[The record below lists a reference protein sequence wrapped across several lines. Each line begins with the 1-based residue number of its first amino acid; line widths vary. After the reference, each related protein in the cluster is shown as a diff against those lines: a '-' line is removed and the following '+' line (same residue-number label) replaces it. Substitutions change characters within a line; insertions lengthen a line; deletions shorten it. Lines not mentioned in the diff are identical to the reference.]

1 MLNRKFALWLGLVPL
16 ALGAMFFVACGG
28 DDDDGG
34 GGGGGGTGSDE
45 DFVDDLCKAGA
56 DFAKDLEDIGD
67 DLSAETDPEKISEA
81 ISEPFE
87 DFANAFKKLKPP
99 SDLKAWHDDA
109 SKSLDDVVDSLKDG
123 NLDAE
128 VLGDEPFPEMP
139 KDAEERLSKLAE
151 DNDDCQESDF
161 DFSE

>member
-34 GGGGGGTGSDE
+34 GGGGGTGSDE

-56 DFAKDLEDIGD
+56 NFAKDLDKIGED
-67 DLSAETDPEKISEA
+67 LNEETDPEKISDA

-87 DFANAFKKLKPP
+87 DFANAFKKLNPP
-99 SDLKAWHDDA
+99 RDLKDWHDDA
-109 SKSLDDVVDSLKDG
+109 SNSLDDVVESLKGG
-123 NLDAE
+123 NLDAGA
-128 VLGDEPFPEMP
+128 LGEDPFPEMP
-139 KDAEERLSKLAE
+139 KEAEERLTKLAE
-151 DNDDCQESDF
+151 ENEDCQDSDF